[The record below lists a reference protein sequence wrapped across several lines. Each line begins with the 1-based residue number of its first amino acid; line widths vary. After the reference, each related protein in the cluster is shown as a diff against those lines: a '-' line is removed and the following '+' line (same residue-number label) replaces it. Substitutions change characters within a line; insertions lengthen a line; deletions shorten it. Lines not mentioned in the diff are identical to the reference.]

1 MDVLSIIMSS
11 FALIGYAISMISF
24 IRQSKK
30 EDAEKVKERVE
41 IKDDLKYLR
50 KTVDEM
56 NKTLQNLTLAS
67 NEHGKLLAEHEV
79 RINALERWRDSHYK
93 G

>member
-50 KTVDEM
+50 RTVDEM
-56 NKTLQNLTLAS
+56 NKTLQDLTRLS

-93 G
+93 E

>member
-24 IRQSKK
+24 
-30 EDAEKVKERVE
+30 
-41 IKDDLKYLR
+41 LR

-67 NEHGKLLAEHEV
+67 NEHGKTLAEHEV
-79 RINALERWRDSHYK
+79 RITALEHWRDSHYK